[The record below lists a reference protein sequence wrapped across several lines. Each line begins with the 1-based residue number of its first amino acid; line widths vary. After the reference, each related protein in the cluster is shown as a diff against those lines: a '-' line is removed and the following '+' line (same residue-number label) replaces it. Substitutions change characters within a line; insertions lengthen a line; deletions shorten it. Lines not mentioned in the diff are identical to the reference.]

1 MNIRTINFC
10 LFVGFA
16 WSTMGTISPASAFQN
31 VPPTAVQQKINN
43 LKNSIQ
49 SFEKLKGDLKQ
60 RIETY
65 SNSLLEAESDLE
77 TLQSKAEKPGISDE
91 SYSEIISTLQGSR
104 VQLLIDL
111 AGLDAKQ
118 QAIDSIGEQQKQK
131 SAGSDE
137 LLEQL
142 ERMYQLQTQNM
153 EELIQLSKN
162 GSASQRDVREA
173 SIAMI
178 ELKIRIIQ
186 ERQKVVLN
194 PQLVDQLIQIS
205 IEVAEKKARLEQVD
219 QMLAEFIE
227 SRDVLLNKK
236 KLQRKII
243 VIEGSINRSKME
255 MEQVNQQIAE
265 FTRQIKSLE
274 NDN

>member
-1 MNIRTINFC
+1 MNIQTIKCC
-10 LFVGFA
+10 LVLGFA
-16 WSTMGTISPASAFQN
+16 FSTMGTLSSAIAFQG

-43 LKNSIQ
+43 LKSSIQ
-49 SFEKLKGDLKQ
+49 SFEKLKEDLKQ

-77 TLQSKAEKPGISDE
+77 TLESKAEKPGISDE

-118 QAIDSIGEQQKQK
+118 KAIDSLGEQQKQK

-153 EELIQLSKN
+153 EELIALAKN
-162 GSASQRDVREA
+162 GTASQRDVREA
-173 SIAMI
+173 SIKMI

-186 ERQKVVLN
+186 ERQKVNMN

-219 QMLAEFIE
+219 QMLAEFID
-227 SRDVLLNKK
+227 SRDVLLSKK

-255 MEQVNQQIAE
+255 MEQIDHQIAE
-265 FTRQIKSLE
+265 FTKQINSLE